1 MLAEELQWPHRKS
14 PIWPQTPLPGSAH
27 SQSLIPGLPV
37 LGSPQMPT
45 RTAVLLPGARRALTY
60 VPRALGIQQSVLTS
74 ALLQGPG
81 LSLTL
86 AED

>member
-1 MLAEELQWPHRKS
+1 MAPPEVPNLAPDTSSRQC
-14 PIWPQTPLPGSAH
+14 H